1 MKESSFLVLN
11 GGVIPKSIFVLCFV
25 LIAFCGRMY
34 SQVGE
39 TFSSTFEQ
47 ATTDH
52 QKDVILFQNG
62 QWKFAFED
70 DHKSFVVSD
79 SASDPYQFARLQDGR
94 RVVIYSVGT
103 WRFLDGEQSKEATNT
118 LPSQNTTPVGN
129 IQGTQKA
136 TNSILGLL
144 PHLTPKMMIP
154 SFCFSIIPDVLR
166 YGALLRVENKRK
178 RNLSRPSRK

>member
-1 MKESSFLVLN
+1 MKESSSLVLN
-11 GGVIPKSIFVLCFV
+11 GGVIPKTIFVLCFV
-25 LIAFCGRMY
+25 LIAFWGRLY

-62 QWKFAFED
+62 LWKFAFED

-79 SASDPYQFARLQDGR
+79 SASDPYQFAHLQDGR
-94 RVVIYSVGT
+94 RVVIYSVGN
-103 WRFLDGEQSKEATNT
+103 WRFLEGEQSKEATT
-118 LPSQNTTPVGN
+118 TVPSPNTTPVGN

-136 TNSILGLL
+136 TNSSSSYN
-144 PHLTPKMMIP
+144 HTPSGQSRQCSGTTQKGAR
-154 SFCFSIIPDVLR
+154 CLR
-166 YGALLRVENKRK
+166 MTTSSNGRCYQHGG
-178 RNLSRPSRK
+178 